1 MEHPM
6 GNLHTANK
14 RHKRAVAVAA
24 AAKPVEATPAAT
36 AKPKKAIKANP
47 A

>member
-1 MEHPM
+1 M

-14 RHKRAVAVAA
+14 RHKRAVAA

-36 AKPKKAIKANP
+36 AKPKKAIKAN
-47 A
+47 AA

>member
-1 MEHPM
+1 M

-14 RHKRAVAVAA
+14 RHKRAVAA
-24 AAKPVEATPAAT
+24 AAKPVEAAPLVT
-36 AKPKKAIKANP
+36 AKTKKAIKPKA